1 MKEQP
6 APLTPEEKYNLE
18 GMTPEMREAAKE
30 GLLPTVE
37 EDLEMLELKAT
48 RELPWEEVKNISSE
62 NAPEKSTGKELF
74 SNEILNL
81 RNSELELISKFT
93 ELRTKN
99 PDVVSWDFVRA
110 YNSFENLEGVFKT
123 MHVAALDN
131 DKKREEIK
139 RQFLEMMRIKL
150 FLLNSEVDRIKNK
163 PIG

>member
-74 SNEILNL
+74 NNEILNL

-110 YNSFENLEGVFKT
+110 YNSFENLEGVFKA

>member
-110 YNSFENLEGVFKT
+110 YNSFENLEGVFKA